1 MSVDIGSDIRKLAR
15 ISEENGNESQSIGG
29 LFPPLPLG
37 PRNSSPAI
45 SLQQE
50 KPLVDITGDDSE
62 KKEEKKPLF
71 NHATSAAMAKI
82 ALGLR
87 AKVHALL
94 EKESKI

>member
-45 SLQQE
+45 SLE